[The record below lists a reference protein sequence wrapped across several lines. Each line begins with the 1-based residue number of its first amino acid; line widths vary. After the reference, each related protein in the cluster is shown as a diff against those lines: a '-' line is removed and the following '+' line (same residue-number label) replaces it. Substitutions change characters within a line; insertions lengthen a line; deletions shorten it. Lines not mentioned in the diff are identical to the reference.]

1 MGYRTVVMLNNDLAT
16 AWVNDPNLG
25 RKIADGNL
33 SNRFNLNEFYG
44 KRVQVAHADVQSLV
58 CLDTYYGFRVL
69 DQRTGPTA
77 SDEAIIAMM
86 RDAADKLGY
95 TLIKKSKKD

>member
-1 MGYRTVVMLNNDLAT
+1 MGCRTVVMLNNDLAT
-16 AWVNDPNLG
+16 TWSQDPSLG
-25 RKIADGNL
+25 KKIMHGDL
-33 SNRFNLNEFYG
+33 SNYG

-69 DQRTGPTA
+69 DQTTGPTA

-95 TLIKKSKKD
+95 KLIKKSKKD